1 MSLQIA
7 DTRAF
12 ILGIGRVLL
21 GLPQYLGEGQLH
33 VLVYCL
39 QQEVSD
45 QEREYRILR
54 GYSLYSNA
62 VIFTHQ
68 EPVEA
73 QINSELKTIPAKHAT
88 GRSLVSPLLALSLLH
103 CISLP
108 DGVARGLC
116 LQPFKIHD
124 SALIQCSSFLT
135 TLTVKFLCC
144 KSLTGTSTYFVLKNI
159 SVVSKVEGE
168 WAPSCLHSHSI
179 SSVTWLERT

>member
-73 QINSELKTIPAKHAT
+73 QINTELKTIPAKHAT

-103 CISLP
+103 CVSLP

-116 LQPFKIHD
+116 LQPFKIYD

-168 WAPSCLHSHSI
+168 
-179 SSVTWLERT
+179 